1 MTSSADEHAPETR
14 LGIGHTTEPYRGGH
28 ESYGS
33 GTTAGVGHGNK
44 TAPDPED
51 LDHSSTRLDSA
62 HKTESYSG
70 GTQFGSGTT
79 AGPG

>member
-1 MTSSADEHAPETR
+1 MSSDAHASETR
-14 LGIGHTTEPYRGGH
+14 MGIGHTTQPYLGST
-28 ESYGS
+28 EYGS

-44 TAPDPED
+44 TAPDPENVD
-51 LDHSSTRLDSA
+51 TESTRFDTA

-70 GTQFGSGTT
+70 GTSYGSGST